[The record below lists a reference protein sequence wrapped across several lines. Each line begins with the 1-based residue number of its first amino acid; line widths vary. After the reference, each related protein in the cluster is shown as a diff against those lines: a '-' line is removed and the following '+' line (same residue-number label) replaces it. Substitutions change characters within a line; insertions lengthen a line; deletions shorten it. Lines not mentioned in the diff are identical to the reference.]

1 MGADEMNSFELT
13 QRNIEEFS
21 RVQSWML
28 LLDKEA
34 EAYKAMYIRYRE
46 LKLILTTTGTN
57 LTEMDVIK
65 G

>member
-21 RVQSWML
+21 RVQSWMET
-28 LLDKEA
+28 LDKETTT
-34 EAYKAMYIRYRE
+34 YRAMYVRYRE
-46 LKLILTTTGTN
+46 LKIILASSGIN
-57 LTEMDVIK
+57 MAELDVIK

>member
-1 MGADEMNSFELT
+1 MGADEMDSFELT

-21 RVQSWML
+21 RVQSWMM
-28 LLDKEA
+28 LLDKEN
-34 EAYKAMYIRYRE
+34 EAYKAMYVRYKE

-57 LTEMDVIK
+57 LTEMDIIK